1 MEKVKLE
8 NKTIAIIGVGNMG
21 SAIAH
26 SLLRKKVIPAKNLIL
41 SNPSLEK
48 LIHFKQLATI
58 ITAVNKNAVERADI
72 IILAVKPQTLTP
84 VLQEIKSAVS
94 KNKLI
99 ISIAAGFE
107 LKTIKKILGVQQSV
121 VRVMPNLCARVSKSM
136 SCWVKSKE
144 VTNEQSMEV
153 KIILQAIGKE
163 CLLEEENLLDQVTAI
178 SGSGP
183 AYVFYLVE
191 LLEKSALKLGLDK
204 KLANMLA
211 TQTVVGSVRLLEN
224 SKKSVKILREE
235 VTSKGGTTE
244 AAFKKFNKSRFEII
258 FINAVRAAYLR
269 ARELHFQ

>member
-26 SLLRKKVIPAKNLIL
+26 GLLRKKLIPVKNLIL

-48 LIHFKQLATI
+48 LLYFKKLGTV
-58 ITAVNKNAVERADI
+58 ITVVNKNAAEKADI
-72 IILAVKPQTLTP
+72 IILAVKPQILTS

-107 LKTIKKILGVQQSV
+107 IKTIKKILGIKQPV
-121 VRVMPNLCARVSKSM
+121 VRVMPNLCARVSKSI

-144 VTNEQSMEV
+144 VTDEQSSEV
-153 KIILQAIGKE
+153 AIILRAIGKE
-163 CLLEEENLLDQVTAI
+163 YLLKEENLLDQVTAI

-191 LLEKSALKLGLDK
+191 LLEKSALNLGLNER
-204 KLANMLA
+204 LA
-211 TQTVVGSVRLLEN
+211 RLLAVETVSGSSKLLQN
-224 SKKSVKILREE
+224 SQKSAKILREE

-244 AAFKKFNKSRFEII
+244 AVFKKFHKSKFENI
-258 FINAVRAAYLR
+258 FLQAVEKAYRRAK
-269 ARELHFQ
+269 ELHFQ